1 VSAARRTPRL
11 LEAGA
16 CDTPWVRVGR
26 RYKLSAQAPAT
37 IACAACAMVKFGTE
51 KPQFSQAE
59 PVC

>member
-37 IACAACAMVKFGTE
+37 IACAMVKFGAE
-51 KPQFSQAE
+51 KPQFSQLE